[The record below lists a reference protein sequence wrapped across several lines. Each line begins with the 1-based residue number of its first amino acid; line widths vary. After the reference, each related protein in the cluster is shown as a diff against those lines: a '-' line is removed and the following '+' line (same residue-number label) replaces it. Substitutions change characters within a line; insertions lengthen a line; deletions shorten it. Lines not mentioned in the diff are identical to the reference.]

1 MPDGMFPEMNECS
14 GTRITTRRT
23 SAMRSPMR
31 TFTTATAAVF
41 LAAMIFGCGTLPT
54 APQADPQGGVGS
66 SNARR
71 PPEPEGLIGGA
82 LQLVGETTETVVQTV
97 DLNGTVGAVLDNGR
111 WSVTVPSGAVSGAA
125 NVSLSVSDPLSP
137 VCDLGILPASK
148 NHFDVPVTLTVACP
162 GVSDL
167 QLRNWT
173 IFWYDPA
180 NKTWVPVPGAVV
192 DLTTR
197 TISAPL
203 QHFSTYGVGGK
214 AGW

>member
-1 MPDGMFPEMNECS
+1 
-14 GTRITTRRT
+14 
-23 SAMRSPMR
+23 MRSPMR
-31 TFTTATAAVF
+31 TITTATAAVL
-41 LAAMIFGCGTLPT
+41 LAGLIFGCGTLRT
-54 APQADPQGGVGS
+54 APKSDPQGGVGG

-71 PPEPEGLIGGA
+71 APAPEGLIGGV
-82 LQLVGETTETVVQTV
+82 LQLVDQTTEMVVQTV
-97 DLNGTVGAVLDNGR
+97 DLTGTVGAVLNNGR
-111 WSVTVPSGAVSGAA
+111 WKVTVPSGAVSGSAS
-125 NVSLSVSDPLSP
+125 VSLSVADPLSP
-137 VCDLGILPASK
+137 VCDLGILPSTK

-180 NKTWVPVPGAVV
+180 NKMWVPVPGAVV
-192 DLTTR
+192 DLKTR